1 MTLNRSACLAA
12 LLALCALA
20 QDPSPYGPIKI
31 APIKAPPP
39 IAPRPMA
46 PPGAKPLAD
55 ADVAAPKPSAPGAPR
70 CDRCEDLPRLMNELK
85 EQEWLRDKFWS
96 YTRFSDYPYS
106 ASDVATLYCKVQ
118 CAMNE
123 WMGKAPCPPGKCAGK
138 AADKGESGASDDGA
152 AQEMGTDPDTCQ
164 VVMYVKGKDGK
175 RKKVPFNRAEKEKHD
190 CPAVVDYLLAHENAH
205 VKTCQALKK
214 AGKSSLYTNP
224 EFVAL
229 DEVKAYEA
237 GIKSLE
243 RAINALAKKCNKQ
256 GTKVKYNLPDD
267 FKVTPESLSS
277 TRDEAQRIADE
288 LRKFQ
293 QQQGRQP

>member
-1 MTLNRSACLAA
+1 MTLNPRACLAA
-12 LLALCALA
+12 LFALCALA

-31 APIKAPPP
+31 APVKPPPP
-39 IAPRPMA
+39 IAPRPQVKPPQEPDA
-46 PPGAKPLAD
+46 P
-55 ADVAAPKPSAPGAPR
+55 APRPSAPGAPR
-70 CDRCEDLPRLMNELK
+70 CDRCEDLPKLMNELK

-96 YTRFSDYPYS
+96 YTRFSDYQYVAP
-106 ASDVATLYCKVQ
+106 DVATLYCRVQ

-123 WMGKAPCPPGKCAGK
+123 WMGKTPCPPGKCSGK
-138 AADKGESGASDDGA
+138 AADKGESGASEDGA
-152 AQEMGTDPDTCQ
+152 APEMGTDPDTCQ

-190 CPAVVDYLLAHENAH
+190 CPAIVDYLLAHENAH
-205 VKTCQALKK
+205 VKTCQALKRS
-214 AGKSSLYTNP
+214 GKSALFSNP

-243 RAINALAKKCNKQ
+243 RAINALAKKCNQQ
-256 GTKVKYNLPDD
+256 GTRVKYNLPDD
-267 FKVTPESLSS
+267 FKVTPESISA

-288 LRKFQ
+288 LRRFQ